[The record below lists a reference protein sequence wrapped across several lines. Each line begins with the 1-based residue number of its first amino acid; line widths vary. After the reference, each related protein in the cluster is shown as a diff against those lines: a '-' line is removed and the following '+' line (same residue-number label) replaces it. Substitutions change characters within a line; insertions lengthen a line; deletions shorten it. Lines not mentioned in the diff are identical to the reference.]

1 MKYLAVAVM
10 MVSFGCAKAE
20 ERTKGVK
27 LQYPVDV
34 APLEVRQMQYTV
46 SAPGSIDAF
55 QQVQIT
61 ARVQGALDKVSFVEG
76 QLVKEGDILATIE
89 SERYQIAVE
98 QAKSTL
104 DKAIATQKS
113 AQAALDRRL
122 TAQKDSPGL
131 VPGEEIEQ
139 KQTLVDT
146 AKADVEAARQQQHIA
161 QLNLRDSSVRAPIG
175 GVVQTRTV
183 QQGQYLQPGAVLA
196 TILQRDPMLLRFQV
210 TEQDAPRLK
219 VGMTATLTLRES
231 TREFTAHITLVG
243 GAADQTTRL
252 VPITAQIDQTDHQYW
267 LRPGAFCQVI
277 IPVGDARKG
286 IVVPSLAVTPT
297 EKGNV
302 VYVVDDKNIAHARV
316 VELGMHTAQGGV
328 ELTRGVK
335 EGEVLVVSGIEP
347 LSEGAPVQIKSKTTL
362 EAATVTPDAG
372 VPGVTPPPTTPLG
385 GSDQGSA
392 AATPPAGSG
401 AGSADAAGSGSGSGH
416 RHKAAP

>member
-1 MKYLAVAVM
+1 
-10 MVSFGCAKAE
+10 
-20 ERTKGVK
+20 
-27 LQYPVDV
+27 
-34 APLEVRQMQYTV
+34 
-46 SAPGSIDAF
+46 
-55 QQVQIT
+55 
-61 ARVQGALDKVSFVEG
+61 
-76 QLVKEGDILATIE
+76 LVKDGDVLATIE

-252 VPITAQIDQTDHQYW
+252 VPITAQVDQTDHQYW

-277 IPVGDARKG
+277 VPVGDARKG

-297 EKGNV
+297 EKGNI

-335 EGEVLVVSGIEP
+335 EGEVLVVTGIEP

-385 GSDQGSA
+385 GSDQGSS
-392 AATPPAGSG
+392 AATPPSGSGSG
-401 AGSADAAGSGSGSGH
+401 AGSGDAAGSGSGH
-416 RHKAAP
+416 RHKATP